1 MRLVILSSGN
11 PNDMKGVMNFVQQE
25 AKSLIATSTK
35 DISVDV
41 YLIRRYFSFFFRL
54 IHSRRIVF
62 QEKHA
67 HEIEIDGVLYH
78 QIWEKYGFWE
88 NIIGNRIR
96 KRIAS
101 NSLINKCKNEIG
113 PFDAIISHN
122 TVCHYI
128 ANKIIG
134 ERQKKHICVWHG
146 SDINI
151 DPYENE
157 LIMSATR
164 ESLVYA
170 DLNLFVSRALLIES
184 KKILDIPQVDVLY
197 TGPSHFFKRF
207 SAEDIMRFKEEFG
220 LKCDVLLGFIG
231 NIIDVK
237 NVLTLP
243 DIVARVKAMLPGK
256 KVRLAIIGNGDL
268 EHALLTKLKSS
279 NIDFVYLGKQ
289 PPEMIPKIMNCL
301 DVLILPSKNEGLPM
315 VTLEALACGINVVAS
330 NVGGIKESIGEENC
344 SDLDSEFV
352 TNIANRICEIL
363 TSGIHPQPLPNI
375 FSWDCAVKKIFDYLI
390 PVNNG

>member
-11 PNDMKGVMNFVQQE
+11 PTDMKGVMNFVQQE
-25 AKSLIATSTK
+25 AKSLIATSTN

-54 IHSRRIVF
+54 IQSRRFVL

-67 HEIEIDGVLYH
+67 QEIDIDGVLYH

-88 NIIGNRIR
+88 NIVGNRIR

-101 NSLINKCKNEIG
+101 SSLIKKCKNEIG

-134 ERQKKHICVWHG
+134 DRKIKHISVWHG

-151 DPYENE
+151 DPYESE
-157 LIMSATR
+157 LMMSATT
-164 ESLVYA
+164 ESLVYS
-170 DLNLFVSRALLIES
+170 DINLFVSQALLNES

-207 SAEDIMRFKEEFG
+207 SAEDIMRFKEVFG
-220 LKCDVLLGFIG
+220 FNCDVLLGFIG

-243 DIVARVKAMLPGK
+243 DIVARVKTMLPDK
-256 KVRLAIIGNGDL
+256 KVCLAIIGNGDL
-268 EHALLTKLKSS
+268 EQALLTKLKSS
-279 NIDFVYLGKQ
+279 NIGFVFLGKQ
-289 PPEMIPKIMNCL
+289 SPEMIPKIMNCL

-315 VTLEALACGINVVAS
+315 VTLEALACGVNVVAS
-330 NVGGIKESIGEENC
+330 NVGGIKESIGEANC
-344 SDLDSEFV
+344 FDLDSEFT
-352 TNIANRICEIL
+352 TNMANRISEIVR
-363 TSGIHPQPLPNI
+363 TGIHPQPLPKH
-375 FSWDCAVKKIFDYLI
+375 FSWDCAVKKIYDYLI